1 MYHVKNERND
11 AMPILKAKRKGYVSM
26 DREFL
31 IRKDLSLK
39 AKGLLAHMM
48 TLPDNWRFTVDGL
61 VHCHKESKTAITA
74 AIKELEQLGYLRRRY
89 PRNEHGRIDH
99 AEYTVCDI
107 PIHEYETLDVDWSD
121 NNAQKGE
128 DL

>member
-1 MYHVKNERND
+1 
-11 AMPILKAKRKGYVSM
+11 MPSLKAKRKGYVSM

-74 AIKELEQLGYLRRRY
+74 AIKELEQLGATEFFDISTNGSLSKLSRV
-89 PRNEHGRIDH
+89 GRKCKI
-99 AEYTVCDI
+99 YTFDDI
-107 PIHEYETLDVDWSD
+107 FS
-121 NNAQKGE
+121 
-128 DL
+128 